1 MKDTLKGFVR
11 GRRSK
16 ALLFVLL
23 LSTAGLAVATTYAFI
38 YANTAATVQSPDV
51 TLAAGSDASGSCSV
65 YPCATVGISSTS
77 DTATVTLSLFKS
89 DATFTPPPA
98 TYYTS
103 LIQVKDS
110 ANTHSIMGV
119 TITSIASTSANDF
132 GKITVYYC
140 TAQCTFDS
148 SGAVSGGTAV
158 GSFSI
163 TSTTGGSVSGTFPQS
178 IAASGTHFIEVVA
191 YGGSAGSAGD
201 TISFKVALQWV

>member
-1 MKDTLKGFVR
+1 MKDTLKGFAR

-38 YANTAATVQSPDV
+38 YANTAATVRSPDV

-103 LIQVKDS
+103 LVKIND
-110 ANTHSIMGV
+110 ATNPHSILGIAV
-119 TITSIASTSANDF
+119 SSISSTSASDF
-132 GKITVYYC
+132 GKIAVYYC
-140 TAQCTFDS
+140 TVQCTFDY
-148 SGAVSGGTAV
+148 SGAVSGGTLV

-163 TSTTGGSVSGTFPQS
+163 TSTTGGVVSGTFPQS
-178 IAASGTHFIEVVA
+178 ISASGTHYIEVVA
-191 YGGSAGSAGD
+191 YAGSTGSAGD
-201 TISFKVALQWV
+201 LVSFKVSVQWA